1 MLQMKDKTCD
11 MADCVDTNMYR
22 ESKYA
27 ESNSKD
33 YSDRTNLCC
42 QGSRAQTL
50 CSLNCSHGCTVSN
63 CERYDIFIL
72 FMYTIFPYLLPELPL
87 KHWKSGTLCEP
98 LLYGYFD
105 L

>member
-1 MLQMKDKTCD
+1 MKDKTCD

-22 ESKYA
+22 ASKYA

-33 YSDRTNLCC
+33 YSDSRNLCC
-42 QGSRAQTL
+42 QGRNDQCFHWTVAMAVQSQ
-50 CSLNCSHGCTVSN
+50 TVSK
-63 CERYDIFIL
+63 YDIFIL
-72 FMYTIFPYLLPELPL
+72 FMYMILPYLLPELPL